1 MVPFQTGCFLQAF
14 FCWES
19 ALVTY
24 DAHGGCGCREKD
36 MLKALAQ
43 QERQSTRSRHRDAHA
58 GPRDDLDL
66 EMDALV
72 LKQQQ
77 SNPGCAPLTILRC
90 RCSCACA
97 CHEHSH
103 CLSLAVGKRRQMHG
117 NSKRAARPQVAG
129 SNAERIVPKR
139 FQPPLQGFL
148 GRGHSPASA

>member
-1 MVPFQTGCFLQAF
+1 
-14 FCWES
+14 
-19 ALVTY
+19 
-24 DAHGGCGCREKD
+24 

-43 QERQSTRSRHRDAHA
+43 QERQGTRSRHRDAHA

-77 SNPGCAPLTILRC
+77 GNPGCAPPTTLRC
-90 RCSCACA
+90 RCSRACA
-97 CHEHSH
+97 RHEHSL

-117 NSKRAARPQVAG
+117 NSERAAQPQLAG
-129 SNAERIVPKR
+129 SNAERTVPKR
-139 FQPPLQGFL
+139 FQPPLQGLL